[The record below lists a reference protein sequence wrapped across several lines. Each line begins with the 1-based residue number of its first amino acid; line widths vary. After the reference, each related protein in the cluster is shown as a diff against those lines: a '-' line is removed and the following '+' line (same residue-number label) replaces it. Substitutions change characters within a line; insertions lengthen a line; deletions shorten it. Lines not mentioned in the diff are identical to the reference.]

1 MIESLNA
8 LSAQFRCDT
17 APEKTNLMVGVFK
30 SDNGGP
36 HVLSSV
42 SQVVLTMF
50 FYLCQV
56 KTKKDVPDYAK

>member
-8 LSAQFRCDT
+8 LGAQFRCDP
-17 APEKTNLMVGVFK
+17 APEKVNLMVGVFK

-42 SQVVLTMF
+42 SQVVLTVF
-50 FYLCQV
+50 FMY
-56 KTKKDVPDYAK
+56 TE